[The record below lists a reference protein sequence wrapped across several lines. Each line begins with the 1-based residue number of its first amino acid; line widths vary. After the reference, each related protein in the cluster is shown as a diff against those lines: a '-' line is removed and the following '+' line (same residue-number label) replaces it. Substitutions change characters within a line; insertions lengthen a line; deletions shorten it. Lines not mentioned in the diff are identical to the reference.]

1 MKLPCVY
8 ILASKKDGV
17 LYIGVTSDLVKRSWE
32 HKNNV
37 VEGFTRKYNVHRL
50 VWYETHETMLT
61 AIQRE
66 KQIKKWNRDW
76 KIKLI
81 EKENPEWCD
90 LYTEIL
96 G

>member
-37 VEGFTRKYNVHRL
+37 VEGFTREYNVHRL

-61 AIQRE
+61 AI
-66 KQIKKWNRDW
+66 
-76 KIKLI
+76 
-81 EKENPEWCD
+81 
-90 LYTEIL
+90 
-96 G
+96 